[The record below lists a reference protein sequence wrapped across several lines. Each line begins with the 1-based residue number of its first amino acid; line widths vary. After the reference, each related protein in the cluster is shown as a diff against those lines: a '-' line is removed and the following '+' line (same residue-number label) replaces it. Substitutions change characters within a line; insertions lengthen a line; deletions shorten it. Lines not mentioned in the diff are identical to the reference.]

1 MPVDHHRKH
10 DQLHKVLDDEEV
22 VELEHKG
29 SKLKYKLD
37 HAAKQVFI
45 EGGPE
50 EDCAWKRTNSS
61 YDSVVSQLG
70 RALSSP
76 SVPSG
81 IESDKP
87 IDLDLAGVPGFP
99 VPSEPAPDSDSL

>member
-29 SKLKYKLD
+29 TVAKYKLD
-37 HAAKQVFI
+37 HASKEVFI

-50 EDCAWKRTNSS
+50 EDCAWKKTNAS
-61 YDSVVSQLG
+61 YAGMVEKLG
-70 RALSSP
+70 RASGAP
-76 SVPSG
+76 TVPSG

-87 IDLDLAGVPGFP
+87 IDLDSAGVPGFP

>member
-1 MPVDHHRKH
+1 MAVDHARKH
-10 DQLHKVLDDEEV
+10 AQLHKVLDDEEV

-29 SKLKYKLD
+29 SVAKYKLD
-37 HAAKQVFI
+37 HKAKEVFI

-50 EDCAWKRTNSS
+50 EDCEWKKTNAS
-61 YDSVVSQLG
+61 YAGMVEKLG
-70 RALSSP
+70 RAPASP

-87 IDLDLAGVPGFP
+87 IDLESAPIPDFAV
-99 VPSEPAPDSDSL
+99 VSPSESAE